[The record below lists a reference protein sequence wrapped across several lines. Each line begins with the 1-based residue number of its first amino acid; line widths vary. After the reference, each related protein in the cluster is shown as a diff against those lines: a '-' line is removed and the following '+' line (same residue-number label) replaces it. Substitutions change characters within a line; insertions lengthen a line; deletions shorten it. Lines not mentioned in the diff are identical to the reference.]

1 MKFEW
6 YRSLLLHCWGNEPK
20 NTCRKA
26 LFKTG
31 ILGLTLAWTVGFA
44 LAQTPEE
51 LASKSLEDLM
61 NIEVDSVYSASKY
74 SQKVTE
80 APSSVSIVT
89 SEQIQRYGYRSF
101 GDILA
106 SVRGFYLTH
115 DRNYTYVGVRG
126 FARPG
131 DYNTGVL
138 LLIDGHRIN
147 DNIYD
152 QALIG
157 REFPVDV
164 DLIERIEVVR
174 GSSSSLYGTNAFFA
188 VINVITKRGRDV
200 KGVEVSG
207 EVASLGTYQGRLTYG
222 NRVTDNFEMM
232 LSATH
237 YKSRGNRQLFFT
249 EFDTPET
256 NNGIA
261 VDADGEKSDSFLA
274 NISFRDFTLH
284 ATYGSRDKRVPTAPF
299 LTVFNDRRTRTTDR
313 RGYFDLQYAHTFANQ
328 LGIQARTAYDSYRYD
343 GDYVYDLS
351 LDGTPQLDINKD
363 LSRGAWWSSEL
374 QLSKTMRNNR
384 LTLGT
389 EYRDNLKQNQGNYYL
404 TIPIPVLDDK
414 RKSKNFALFLQ
425 DEFTI
430 RENLTFSAGA
440 RYDHSSIF
448 GGTVKPRLALI
459 YHPQPKTT
467 VKLLYGEAFRAP
479 NSFELYFF
487 GTFFRTN
494 TALKPETIKTGELVF
509 EKYLGDHLRLSASG
523 YVYRIKDLISQ
534 VTIPDTGETFFENKE
549 RVASKGLEFEM
560 EGKGLAGLEG
570 NLSYT
575 IQDTKDQETGQGLTN
590 SPRHL
595 GKLNVIAP
603 VLKGKIFAGFQ
614 FQYSSHRLTLNGTSL
629 PPSYV
634 SNLTLFSQKIVKG
647 VEASFGAYNLFDAK
661 YADPAAEEHRQNAL
675 DQNGRNLRL
684 KLTYHF

>member
-1 MKFEW
+1 MRFRW
-6 YRSLLLHCWGNEPK
+6 LSLFLLCCQENEP
-20 NTCRKA
+20 RKA
-26 LFKTG
+26 SSKAPFKAG
-31 ILGLTLAWTVGFA
+31 VLMLTLAATVSLA
-44 LAQTPEE
+44 LAQTPDD
-51 LASKSLEDLM
+51 LASKSIEDLM
-61 NIEVDSVYSASKY
+61 NIEVATVYSASKY

-89 SEQIQRYGYRSF
+89 AEQIQRYGYRTLA
-101 GDILA
+101 DILT

-131 DYNTGVL
+131 DYNTSVL
-138 LLIDGHRIN
+138 LQVDGHRIN

-152 QALIG
+152 QALLG
-157 REFPVDV
+157 KEFPIDV
-164 DLIERIEVVR
+164 DLIERVEIVR

-207 EVASLGTYQGRLTYG
+207 EVGSLGTYQGRLTYG

-261 VDADGEKSDSFLA
+261 VDADKEKSDSFLA
-274 NISFRDFTLH
+274 NLSYRDFTLH
-284 ATYGSRDKRVPTAPF
+284 ATYGSRYKRIPTASF
-299 LTVFNDRRTRTTDR
+299 LTVFNDNRTFTTDR
-313 RGYFDLQYAHTFANQ
+313 RGYLDLQYTHTFANQ
-328 LGIQARTAYDSYRYD
+328 LGVQARAAYDSYRYD

-363 LSRGAWWSSEL
+363 LSRGAWWSGEL
-374 QLSKTMRNNR
+374 QLTKTVRSHR
-384 LTLGT
+384 LTAGT

-404 TIPIPVLDDK
+404 TIPIAILDDK
-414 RKSKNFALFLQ
+414 RKSQNFALFGQ

-467 VKLLYGEAFRAP
+467 VKLLYGEAFRNP
-479 NSFELYFF
+479 NFFELYFF

-494 TALKPETIKTGELVF
+494 TALKPENIKTGELVF
-509 EKYLGDHLRLSASG
+509 EKYVGDHLRLSASG
-523 YVYRIKDLISQ
+523 YIYRIKDLISQ
-534 VTIPDTGETFFENKE
+534 VTIPDTGETFFINRD

-560 EGKGLAGLEG
+560 EGRGIAGLEG
-570 NLSYT
+570 NVSYT
-575 IQDTKDQETGQGLTN
+575 IQDTQDQETGQKLTN

-595 GKLNVIAP
+595 GKLNLIAP
-603 VLKGKIFAGFQ
+603 LLKGKIFAGFQ

-634 SNLTLFSQKIVKG
+634 SNLTVFSQKIVKG

-684 KLTYHF
+684 KFTYHF